1 MKTIRNAREVAR
13 RAWSVRLM
21 ALSAVLM
28 CAETLFYFLG
38 QQALPQGV
46 FLVIL
51 LVLQMAGLA
60 ARFMAQKGLSDG
72 D

>member
-1 MKTIRNAREVAR
+1 MKLTPNAKEVAK

-21 ALSAVLM
+21 ALSIVLM
-28 CAETLFYFLG
+28 VAETLFYFLG
-38 QQALPQGV
+38 QSIMPMGA

-51 LVLQMAGLA
+51 IVLQVSSLV
-60 ARFMAQKGLSDG
+60 ARFVAQRGLSDG

>member
-1 MKTIRNAREVAR
+1 MKIIKDARAVAR

-51 LVLQMAGLA
+51 LVLQMASLA